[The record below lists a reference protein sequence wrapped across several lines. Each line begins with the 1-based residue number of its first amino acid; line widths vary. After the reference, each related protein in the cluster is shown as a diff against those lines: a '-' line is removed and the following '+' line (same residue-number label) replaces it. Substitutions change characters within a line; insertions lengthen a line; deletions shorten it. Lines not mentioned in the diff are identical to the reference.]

1 MVKMNYIVKQTT
13 FWDIVKI
20 LFDYV
25 FIKNQEIQIAIKPI
39 LKNENT
45 QIISTDKPTPEEK
58 KEIEE
63 YLKSKEKLIVLDE
76 IEI

>member
-1 MVKMNYIVKQTT
+1 MVKMSYIVKQTT
-13 FWDIVKI
+13 FWDIIKI

-25 FIKNQEIQIAIKPI
+25 FIKKQEIQIDIKPI
-39 LKNENT
+39 SKKNNT
-45 QIISTDKPTPEEK
+45 QIISTDNPTLEEK

-63 YLKSKEKLIVLDE
+63 YLKSNEEPIVLTE